1 VARPRKASGELKS
14 LAECT
19 DAMRRL
25 LLAVTRKERIQAER
39 DETMARLF
47 KTYEKDLTATVE
59 EEKDLTLQLQQ
70 YYMAHLKECET
81 DGRKSIELTYGII
94 GRRNSPASLKL
105 LNKSWTWTAVLV
117 KLREAFGAAFIRPR
131 DPEID
136 KEAVKSGVAEADLA
150 LYGLKLEQ
158 EETFY
163 VELTRAEQESA

>member
-1 VARPRKASGELKS
+1 VARPRKASGELNS

-25 LLAVTRKERIQAER
+25 LLAATRKERIQAER

-47 KTYEKDLTATVE
+47 KTYEKDLTAAVE

-70 YYMAHLKECET
+70 YYMAHMKECEIG
-81 DGRKSIELTYGII
+81 GRKSIELTYGVI
-94 GRRNSPASLKL
+94 GRRTVPASLRL
-105 LNKSWTWTAVLV
+105 LNKAWTWPAVLV
-117 KLREAFGAAFIRPR
+117 RLREAFGDAYVRKF

-136 KEAVKSGVAEADLA
+136 KEAVKSKIPEADLA

-158 EETFY
+158 GQTFY
-163 VELTRAEQESA
+163 IELTRAEQESA